1 MKNKTQEQGYPK
13 SLTQEEMGEILEEGF
28 TKVMGKEWDDKLKK
42 YLNMMLHSEDRESI
56 EIATRALSKLMD
68 EKEKKYPAL
77 KPSKKT
83 LGFSRPM
90 FSAKEELLS
99 DEYAEKAA
107 KKMYD
112 ALPNKEE

>member
-1 MKNKTQEQGYPK
+1 
-13 SLTQEEMGEILEEGF
+13 
-28 TKVMGKEWDDKLKK
+28 
-42 YLNMMLHSEDRESI
+42 
-56 EIATRALSKLMD
+56 MD
-68 EKEKKYPAL
+68 EKEKKYPVL

-112 ALPNKEE
+112 ALSNKEE